1 MERHHFIQSPIYSRL
16 IDAIREEGLQL
27 AIEEAINNNP
37 NAGTRLGGGIHK
49 LRVASTK
56 RPEGKS
62 GGYRVWYFY
71 DEPDDIY
78 LFFIIDKRKAPDLT
92 VEQER
97 ILVRDLRHAL
107 GKEKKRGNLK

>member
-1 MERHHFIQSPIYSRL
+1 MEQHHFIQSPIYSKL
-16 IDAIREEGLQL
+16 IDTIREARLQV

-37 NAGTRLGGGIHK
+37 KGGKLLGGGIHK

-56 RPEGKS
+56 RHEGKS

-92 VEQER
+92 VEQEK
-97 ILVRDLRHAL
+97 ILVQDLKQAL
-107 GKEKKRGNLK
+107 GKGKKGGK

>member
-1 MERHHFIQSPIYSRL
+1 MEKLHFIQSPIYSRL
-16 IDAIREEGLQL
+16 IDAIREEGLQV
-27 AIEEAINNNP
+27 AIEETININP
-37 NAGTRLGGGIHK
+37 KGGTLLGGGIHK
-49 LRVASTK
+49 LRVASTV

-92 VEQER
+92 PGQEK
-97 ILVRDLRHAL
+97 ILVQDLHRAL
-107 GKEKKRGNLK
+107 GKGKKGGKR

>member
-1 MERHHFIQSPIYSRL
+1 MEQHHFIQSPIYSRL
-16 IDAIREEGLQL
+16 IDAIREEGLQT

-37 NAGTRLGGGIHK
+37 NGGKLLGRGIHK

-62 GGYRVWYFY
+62 GGYRVWYFF

-92 VEQER
+92 VEQEK
-97 ILVRDLRHAL
+97 ILVQDLRQAL
-107 GKEKKRGNLK
+107 GKGKTGGKK

>member
-1 MERHHFIQSPIYSRL
+1 VERHHFIQSPIYSRL
-16 IDAIREEGLQL
+16 IDSILEEGLQL
-27 AIEEAINNNP
+27 AIEETINNNP
-37 NAGTRLGGGIHK
+37 NGGTRLGGGIHK

-62 GGYRVWYFY
+62 GGYRVWYFF

-97 ILVRDLRHAL
+97 ILIQDLRQAL
-107 GKEKKRGNLK
+107 GKGKKGGI